1 MKNAEDCV
9 CMSSFLCLRGFVRF
23 ALPILLFA
31 ALESNAAPFQNGS
44 FESPALAPDASVN
57 FMPNLWARI
66 ESRQRFTF
74 SFRRMANVLT
84 TAAMALSL
92 ALGIY
97 MAIPRSSSVD
107 YNQTY
112 VEALAES
119 NAPDTDMVNPA
130 NFDAAMEQRPN
141 R

>member
-1 MKNAEDCV
+1 MNSMHGSDDQKLDALFRAYHDACV
-9 CMSSFLCLRGFVRF
+9 V
-23 ALPILLFA
+23 P
-31 ALESNAAPFQNGS
+31 E
-44 FESPALAPDASVN
+44 ASAN

-74 SFRRMANVLT
+74 SFRRMANALT
-84 TAAMALSL
+84 TAAVALSL
-92 ALGIY
+92 VLGVY
-97 MAIPRSSSVD
+97 MSIPRSNSVD

-119 NAPDTDMVNPA
+119 NTPDSADLANATDLDLPA
-130 NFDAAMEQRPN
+130 ERPN

>member
-1 MKNAEDCV
+1 MNSMHGSDDQKLDAL
-9 CMSSFLCLRGFVRF
+9 FLAYHDACG
-23 ALPILLFA
+23 
-31 ALESNAAPFQNGS
+31 
-44 FESPALAPDASVN
+44 APDASVN

-74 SFRRMANVLT
+74 SLRRMANALT

-92 ALGIY
+92 VLGIY

-119 NAPDTDMVNPA
+119 NAPDTDLVNPA
-130 NFDAAMEQRPN
+130 NFEASVERPV

>member
-1 MKNAEDCV
+1 MNAMHGSDDQELD
-9 CMSSFLCLRGFVRF
+9 
-23 ALPILLFA
+23 ALFRA
-31 ALESNAAPFQNGS
+31 YRDACG
-44 FESPALAPDASVN
+44 APDPSVN

-74 SFRRMANVLT
+74 SFSRMANALT

-97 MAIPRSSSVD
+97 MAIPSSNATD

-119 NAPDTDMVNPA
+119 NAPDLLELVSP
-130 NFDAAMEQRPN
+130 NFELPIQPDR
-141 R
+141 

>member
-1 MKNAEDCV
+1 MNSIMHGSDDQKLDT
-9 CMSSFLCLRGFVRF
+9 
-23 ALPILLFA
+23 LFRA
-31 ALESNAAPFQNGS
+31 YKDACAAPDVS
-44 FESPALAPDASVN
+44 AN

-74 SFRRMANVLT
+74 SFRRMANALT
-84 TAAMALSL
+84 TVAVALSL
-92 ALGIY
+92 VLGIY
-97 MAIPRSSSVD
+97 MSIPRSNSTD

-119 NAPDTDMVNPA
+119 NAPDGLDLVNPSTLELPA
-130 NFDAAMEQRPN
+130 ERPS